1 MRCEDYPCCG
11 HGPSPMGD
19 GGGCPD
25 SEGRFNCVTCGKL
38 LDKGAG
44 SSICGT
50 CQHQMAD
57 PFGHIEEGEDYNSTF
72 QQLADPFG
80 AGW

>member
-25 SEGRFNCVTCGKL
+25 SEGRFDCVTCGKL
-38 LDKGAG
+38 LPKDAA
-44 SSICGT
+44 SSICGACL
-50 CQHQMAD
+50 CQVSEYSELDEMA
-57 PFGHIEEGEDYNSTF
+57 DYNSRF
-72 QQLADPFG
+72 QQLADPFD